1 MKLDNI
7 FYILFDLTGP
17 RGVSKVWMWTMS
29 FSQLLFWLFK
39 TLLDLTAVAVIFWNK
54 TNKNITL
61 SRSSRPQVFIKINV
75 FKDFLKFKEKQLCGS
90 LVFKLQVC
98 SMRLRHR
105 CFRVCFVN
113 FLIWKSSCLI
123 LKSSFTD
130 CSWEKVFFTSYLSTT
145 VRKFHAMSFPL
156 NVGHRVW
163 DMKLVDAISF
173 STFL

>member
-1 MKLDNI
+1 
-7 FYILFDLTGP
+7 
-17 RGVSKVWMWTMS
+17 MWTMS

-39 TLLDLTAVAVIFWNK
+39 TLLDHRAVAVIFWNK

-61 SRSSRPQVFIKINV
+61 SRSSRPQVFFKINF

-98 SMRLRHR
+98 SMKLRHR

-113 FLIWKSSCLI
+113 FLIW
-123 LKSSFTD
+123 KSSFTD
-130 CSWEKVFFTSYLSTT
+130 CSWEKVFFTSYLSTI
-145 VRKFHAMSFPL
+145 VRKFHAMSFTV
-156 NVGHRVW
+156 NAGHRVW
-163 DMKLVDAISF
+163 DMKHPLKYVSRKANRKIVDAISF